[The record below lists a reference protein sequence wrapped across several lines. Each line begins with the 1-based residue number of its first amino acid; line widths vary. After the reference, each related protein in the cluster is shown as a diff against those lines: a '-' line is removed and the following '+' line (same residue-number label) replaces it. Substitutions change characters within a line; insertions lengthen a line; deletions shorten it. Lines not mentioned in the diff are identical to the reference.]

1 MARSAILDLQSA
13 ILDPRSSFLC
23 GSYLCIRIRRQAEAF
38 SFFLPYF
45 LWKRSTRPAVSTSF
59 CLPVKNGWQFE
70 QIST

>member
-1 MARSAILDLQSA
+1 MARSKILDLQSS
-13 ILDPRSSFLC
+13 ILDPRSSFLR

-38 SFFLPYF
+38 SFLLPYF
-45 LWKRSTRPAVSTSF
+45 FWNRSTRPAVSTSF